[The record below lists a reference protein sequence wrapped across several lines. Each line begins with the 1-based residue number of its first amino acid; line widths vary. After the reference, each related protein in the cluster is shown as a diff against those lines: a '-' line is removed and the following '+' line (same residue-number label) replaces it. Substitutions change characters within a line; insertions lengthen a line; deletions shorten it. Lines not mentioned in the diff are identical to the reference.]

1 MDNPT
6 QPPSLEESLASIAA
20 QLQPPPKELPGVR
33 QSLASIAA
41 SLESIACSL
50 RRSEMIGATVDRAG
64 RLLFVSQFRAFVP
77 ASGTV
82 ALVDP
87 SSGSFTPI
95 EGTTEV
101 FGLSNDP
108 EADILYVGGYN
119 TGNLY
124 RLEETSPG
132 VWVVSVEESFGSPT
146 PPNQPCAKGWQF
158 SLHSLPGH
166 RSVGEG
172 PGDWDGDSRGRDS
185 HVCHDPER
193 GSRGAPQPRGQS
205 AN

>member
-1 MDNPT
+1 MT
-6 QPPSLEESLASIAA
+6 SVTRGILAALFLSMSCVSAA
-20 QLQPPPKELPGVR
+20 TLYVVERYRGEVW
-33 QSLASIAA
+33 SFDAA
-41 SLESIACSL
+41 SGEGRVVASGLG
-50 RRSEMIGATVDRAG
+50 EMIGATVDRAG
-64 RLLFVSQFRAFVP
+64 RLFVSQFRAFVP

-119 TGNLY
+119 TGDLY

-132 VWVVSVEESFGSPT
+132 VWVVSVEESFGSP
-146 PPNQPCAKGWQF
+146 NRISHALK
-158 SLHSLPGH
+158 
-166 RSVGEG
+166 
-172 PGDWDGDSRGRDS
+172 DGNSFYIACQDTG
-185 HVCHDPER
+185 V
-193 GSRGAPQPRGQS
+193 
-205 AN
+205 